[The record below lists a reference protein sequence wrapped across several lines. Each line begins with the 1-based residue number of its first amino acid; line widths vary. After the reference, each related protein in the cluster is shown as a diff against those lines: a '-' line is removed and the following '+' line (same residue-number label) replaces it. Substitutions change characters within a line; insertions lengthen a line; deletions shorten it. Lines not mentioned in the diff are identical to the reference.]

1 MLDIKYPLLDFG
13 HVVLIDKM
21 GNDCDIAKAARV
33 SYGKEDDIK
42 TAEEDIALIRY
53 LMRNKHTSPFEMCVL
68 KFVIKMPIFIARQ
81 FIRHRMAS
89 INEVSGRYSVL
100 ENEFY
105 IPDID
110 RIMGQDNINKQGS
123 AGDVDIEAREWFI
136 SRLKVRGK
144 EHEEFYHTAL
154 DSGIAKELA
163 RIDLPLRQYTK
174 FVWKQDLHNLFHML
188 NLRYDPHAQYEI
200 RVFAEVM
207 ANIVKEEY
215 PIAYQAWIDYV
226 KEAKTF
232 SRMEWEILKE
242 VLSYDDITN
251 KLLNSDL
258 SKSEKNEF
266 LVKIGIKK

>member
-1 MLDIKYPLLDFG
+1 MLNVKYPLLDFG
-13 HVVLIDKM
+13 YVIPIDKM
-21 GNDCDIAKAARV
+21 GNDGDIAKSARV
-33 SYGKEDDIK
+33 SYGKEDAIK
-42 TAEEDIALIRY
+42 TVEEDEALIRY
-53 LMRNKHTSPFEMCVL
+53 LMRHKHTSPFEMCVV
-68 KFVIKMPIFIARQ
+68 KFIVKMPIFIARQ

-105 IPDID
+105 IPDVD
-110 RIMGQDNINKQGS
+110 RIMGQDNTNKQGS
-123 AGDVDIEAREWFI
+123 VGDVDIEAREWFI

-154 DSGIAKELA
+154 NSGIAKELA

-207 ANIVKEEY
+207 ANLIKEEY

-232 SRMEWEILKE
+232 SRMEWEILSK
-242 VLSYDDITN
+242 VLLNFDMKSAII
-251 KLLNSDL
+251 NSDL
-258 SKSEKNEF
+258 PKSEKNEF
-266 LVKIGIKK
+266 LVKIGVKK